1 MSTKKAFMSQIQ
13 VTKYSGETQPYDES
27 KLRQSLKSAGA
38 TQDTIDQ
45 IAKNIS
51 ELLYDGISTQKI
63 YAEAF
68 RQLRQDSSRSAGR
81 YKLKEA
87 LFELGPTGYPF
98 EIFIG
103 ELLNRHGYETEVGV
117 TMKGDCV
124 PHEIDVVA
132 KKDDEFLMVECKFHN
147 RNQHHC
153 NIKVPLYIHSR
164 FLDIKGKWSQQPGH
178 KFKVHR
184 GFVATNTR
192 FSSDAVTY
200 ASCVGLQL
208 LSWDYPKREG
218 IKELV
223 RKYNLHPVT
232 CLSSLSKDDKS
243 LLLEKDVIFCRQIW
257 EDKEILKSAGINP
270 RRVNNIAKEAGEI
283 CNHQP

>member
-1 MSTKKAFMSQIQ
+1 MPEIK
-13 VTKYSGETQPYDES
+13 VTKYSGETELYDES
-27 KLRQSLKSAGA
+27 KLRHSLSSAGA
-38 TQDTIDQ
+38 ESHTIDQ
-45 IAKNIS
+45 IAKSIR
-51 ELLYDGISTQKI
+51 EQLYDGISTQKI

-68 RQLRQDSSRSAGR
+68 RQLRQDSSRTAGR

-103 ELLNRHGYETEVGV
+103 ELLNRHGYETDVGV
-117 TMKGDCV
+117 MMQGDCV
-124 PHEIDVVA
+124 SHEIDVVA
-132 KKDDEFLMVECKFHN
+132 KKDGEFLMVECKFHN
-147 RNQHHC
+147 RHQHHC
-153 NIKVPLYIHSR
+153 NIKVPLYIQSR
-164 FLDIKGKWSQQPGH
+164 FLDIKEKWSQQPGH

-184 GFVATNTR
+184 GCVATNTR

-218 IKELV
+218 IKDLV
-223 RKYNLHPVT
+223 KRYNLHPVT
-232 CLSSLSKDDKS
+232 CLSSLEKEEKA
-243 LLLEKDVIFCRQIW
+243 LLLEKNVIFCRQIW
-257 EDKEILKSAGINP
+257 EDKEILKTAGINP
-270 RRVNNIAKEAGEI
+270 RHVNKIAKEAAEI